1 MCCLTMKLW
10 LENQKRALIDVKY
23 SGKLSGLSIVV
34 TKVSKMALTSIVFNN
49 SENIWQSS
57 NYKFFFFR
65 KFQVFS

>member
-1 MCCLTMKLW
+1 MKLW
-10 LENQKRALIDVKY
+10 LENQKHALIDVKH

-57 NYKFFFFR
+57 NYMFFFF
-65 KFQVFS
+65 